1 MLLLLFL
8 CHLVFVCQIHST
20 EPQHA
25 YGLQRMA
32 YPHHNRNSADILPHG
47 TNRRITSSIACQIQ
61 VEQEKWLRERL
72 ALPRASDSV
81 TVSRKPLDS
90 ALITIVSFLSCGA
103 SLSSSFHLVNSILPD
118 DVTTWRSPL
127 RVGYLIVPP
136 IVSLAGIG
144 AIYLHSLFCTSAL
157 DPGQVVSGAI
167 TSTYKSIFL
176 TLPACVLT
184 GWITGSGY
192 VIAGLNTFQILL
204 LGIAIFLPMYVTCT
218 GSDDW

>member
-1 MLLLLFL
+1 
-8 CHLVFVCQIHST
+8 
-20 EPQHA
+20 
-25 YGLQRMA
+25 MA
-32 YPHHNRNSADILPHG
+32 YPHHNRNSADALPHG
-47 TNRRITSSIACQIQ
+47 KNRRITSSVACQIQ

-72 ALPRASDSV
+72 ALPRPSESG

-90 ALITIVSFLSCGA
+90 AVITIVSFLSCGA

-176 TLPACVLT
+176 TLPACILT